1 MSSAVPD
8 VAYVNGAVIEW
19 ARIRSGLTYTQIGQ
33 KLRVTEDQVIAW
45 ENNQA
50 HPPFDKAQQLADFLG
65 VPFGYLFLSNAPVEK
80 IPIKDFRLLPD
91 SYRPSQNF
99 LNLIN
104 DVLLRRDWYRDFL
117 EDEGEKPLAFVG
129 AFTPRDDPKTVA
141 ADIRSKLHISPSL
154 RMSSYSWNDYMTS
167 LARHAEEARI
177 LVMRSSVVGQDTS
190 KRLSRQE
197 FQGFAI
203 SDKFAPVVFINS
215 ADFIAAQTF
224 TLMHELAHIW
234 IGQSAVSNPDP
245 ITLYTP
251 RGTALSVG
259 RIEQFCNQVAVEV
272 LVPRLEFT
280 DEWKPSTNREA
291 MIDKLSSHFW
301 VSNVVIIRRAYELN
315 KIPRDEFFSLLEQ
328 FKAKLRP
335 RQKPAKPTYFRN
347 IAPRVSRR
355 VTRAVLSD
363 LKNGRILYRDAASIL
378 SLSVPLVA
386 KFSQVYR

>member
-1 MSSAVPD
+1 MTTAAPD

-19 ARIRSGLTYTQIGQ
+19 ARIRSGFTYTQIAQ
-33 KLRVTEDQVIAW
+33 KLKVNEAQIVAW
-45 ENNQA
+45 EKNDA
-50 HPPFDKAQQLADFLG
+50 HPPFDKAQQIAEFLG
-65 VPFGYLFLSNAPVEK
+65 VPFGYLFLSNAPEEK

-91 SYRPSQNF
+91 SYRPSSNL

-104 DVLLRRDWYRDFL
+104 DVLLRRDWYREFL
-117 EDEGEKPLAFVG
+117 EEDGEKPIAFVG
-129 AFTPRDDPKTVA
+129 AFTARDDPKTVA
-141 ADIRSKLHISPSL
+141 ADIRSKLHISPAL
-154 RMSSYSWNDYMTS
+154 RMSSYSWNDYMGA

-177 LVMRSSVVGQDTS
+177 LVMRSSVVGHNTS

-224 TLMHELAHIW
+224 TLIHELAHIW
-234 IGQSAVSNPDP
+234 IGQSAISNPDP
-245 ITLYTP
+245 TTLYTP
-251 RGTALSVG
+251 SGPALSVG
-259 RIEQFCNQVAVEV
+259 RIEQFCNQVAVEA

-280 DEWKPSTNREA
+280 DEWKRSVEREV
-291 MIDKLSSHFW
+291 MIDQLSRHFW
-301 VSNVVIIRRAYELN
+301 VSNVVIIRRAFELE
-315 KIPRDEFFSLLEQ
+315 KISRAEFFVLLEK

-335 RQKPAKPTYFRN
+335 RQKRAQSRYFRN

-378 SLSVPLVA
+378 NLSVPLVA
-386 KFSQVYR
+386 KFSQIYR

>member
-1 MSSAVPD
+1 MTNAGPD

-19 ARIRSGLTYTQIGQ
+19 ARLRSGFTYAQIGN
-33 KLRVTEDQVIAW
+33 KLRVTEDQIVAW
-45 ENNQA
+45 EKNQA

-65 VPFGYLFLSNAPVEK
+65 VPFGYLFLSNSPVEK

-91 SYRPSQNF
+91 SYRPSANF

-117 EDEGEKPLAFVG
+117 EDEGEKPLGFVG
-129 AFTPRDDPKTVA
+129 AFTARDDPKVVA

-154 RMSSYSWNDYMTS
+154 RMSSYSWSDYMTS
-167 LARHAEEARI
+167 LARHADEARI
-177 LVMRSSVVGQDTS
+177 LVMRSSLVGHDTS
-190 KRLSRQE
+190 RRLSRQE

-203 SDKFAPVVFINS
+203 SDKFAPVVFVNT

-224 TLMHELAHIW
+224 TLIHELVHIW
-234 IGQSAVSNPDP
+234 IGQSAVSNPNPASLDAVH
-245 ITLYTP
+245 
-251 RGTALSVG
+251 GTALSVA

-280 DEWKPSTNREA
+280 DEWEPLTDREV
-291 MIDKLSSHFW
+291 MIERLSSHFW
-301 VSNVVIIRRAYELN
+301 VSNTVIIRRAYELN
-315 KIPRDEFFSLLEQ
+315 KIKREEFFTLLDQ
-328 FKAKLRP
+328 FKKKLRP
-335 RQKPAKPTYFRN
+335 RQKKGQFSYFRN

-363 LKNGRILYRDAASIL
+363 LKNGRMLYRDAASIMG
-378 SLSVPLVA
+378 LSVPLVA